1 MEKPKIGIVIYNNP
15 DYYPPTLN
23 AIHLLA
29 DNYDIILIGRN
40 QDLPHWQ
47 YPNNVEVYRLGAYS
61 SLQEKMQASTL
72 AKLWEYINFLKEI
85 NNILEKVSLV
95 YSYDPFSYVA
105 VCLSQKLT
113 AKKIPLIY
121 HPHET
126 PDTVFPLT
134 SLSGWV
140 QRLEK
145 KWINQA
151 NTLVFPDLDR
161 AMFVKTIV
169 TLKTSPVIVPNFPL
183 KSYFAFDINWETCIS
198 NRWQNMTLFYRGS
211 ISDTSAMKEIVI
223 SAALISNNIKIKFV
237 GFLTDANAAE
247 LSDCVNKN
255 NQTASFTYLGVVPY
269 EELQLHTL
277 NATIGLAL
285 YKGASF
291 DRVACATA
299 CNKIYEYA
307 ACGIPII
314 TSDFSSYRS
323 YLGGESWVRFA
334 DPEDPKSI
342 ALAIEDILSD
352 FENYQQMCLAARKSF
367 EDKFNYET
375 VFSPITKIIKK
386 LVN

>member
-47 YPNNVEVYRLGAYS
+47 YPSNVEVYRLGAYS
-61 SLQEKMQASTL
+61 SLHQKMQASTL

-85 NNILEKVSLV
+85 NKILEKVSLI

-105 VCLSQKLT
+105 VCLSQQLT
-113 AKKIPLIY
+113 AKRTPLIY

-140 QRLEK
+140 QRLEN
-145 KWINQA
+145 KWINRA

-161 AMFVKTIV
+161 AMFIKTIV
-169 TLKTSPVIVPNFPL
+169 NLDTSPVIVPNFPL
-183 KSYFAFDINWETCIS
+183 KSYFSFNINWETYIK

-223 SAALISNNIKIKFV
+223 SAALIPNNVKIKFV
-237 GFLTDANAAE
+237 GFLTDTNAAE
-247 LSDCVNKN
+247 LNDCVNKN
-255 NQTASFTYLGVVPY
+255 NQTASFTYLGVLPY
-269 EELQLHTL
+269 EELQSHTL

-307 ACGIPII
+307 ACGLPII

-323 YLGGESWVRFA
+323 YLGSESWVRFA

-342 ALAIEDILSD
+342 ALAIEDILSN
-352 FENYQQMCLAARKSF
+352 FENYQQMCLAARKAF

-375 VFSPITKIIKK
+375 VFSPITKTIKE
-386 LVN
+386 LVY